1 MLTISL
7 KSMNLFEDE
16 AAAKEKLIK
25 LLETEFSLKL
35 IADTVIEEGQKEH
48 IRLYQIYGPKKSNT
62 RGAGRKRTGRT
73 EVIKEYAK
81 NNPEMTATQIA
92 SHFGC
97 SRQYVSR
104 IKKTGV

>member
-16 AAAKEKLIK
+16 ELAKEKLIK
-25 LLETEFSLKL
+25 LLETEFNLKL
-35 IADTVIEEGQKEH
+35 VADTVINECKEEH
-48 IRLYQIYGPKKSNT
+48 IRLYQVYGPKKSNP

-73 EVIKEYAK
+73 EIIKEYAN
-81 NNPEMTATQIA
+81 NNPEKTASQIA
-92 SHFGC
+92 LHFGC

>member
-25 LLETEFSLKL
+25 LLETEFSLKF
-35 IADTVIEEGQKEH
+35 IADTVIEEGQEEH
-48 IRLYQIYGPKKSNT
+48 IRLYQIYGPKKSNP

-73 EVIKEYAK
+73 EIIKEYAR
-81 NNPEMTATQIA
+81 NNPGLSITQIA
-92 SHFGC
+92 SHFSC

-104 IKKTGV
+104 LIKK